1 MGPIIQGPQIN
12 PPQITA
18 DGATQMT
25 QMTQMTPMALGWLTT
40 RRVSGT
46 AISVAAACYL
56 RI

>member
-18 DGATQMT
+18 DGAT